1 MNENT
6 KNTFNGNL
14 IKLEELNTNLEDQL
28 IQIIFHMQQCGIEID
43 IDYSFIKEYSAN
55 NLYKLDIL
63 ENNKFSNKELKLL
76 RSSVAELN
84 TDLKYSI
91 LSVDKYSSLTA
102 IKQDIRKYN
111 DVSLMAVTKNRSEND
126 ILDLYNH
133 NILLF
138 GENKVKR
145 QKNFLTLI

>member
-1 MNENT
+1 
-6 KNTFNGNL
+6 
-14 IKLEELNTNLEDQL
+14 
-28 IQIIFHMQQCGIEID
+28 MQQCGIEID

-91 LSVDKYSSLTA
+91 
-102 IKQDIRKYN
+102 
-111 DVSLMAVTKNRSEND
+111 
-126 ILDLYNH
+126 
-133 NILLF
+133 
-138 GENKVKR
+138 
-145 QKNFLTLI
+145 